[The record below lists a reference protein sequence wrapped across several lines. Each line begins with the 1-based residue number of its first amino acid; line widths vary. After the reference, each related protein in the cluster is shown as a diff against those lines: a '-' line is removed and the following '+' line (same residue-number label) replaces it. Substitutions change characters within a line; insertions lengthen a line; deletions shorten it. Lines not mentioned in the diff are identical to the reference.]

1 MPLLVCVCFLFS
13 FVLFS
18 VRCRSILSHSI
29 NSSATHAAADV
40 LLCGVQGDHNQ
51 CHQSPGTPTLGRV
64 GVEKRCLQILTY
76 HAQRKRI
83 SNDLADFLEL
93 TVNFTIPH
101 SIPLEAIGALGSFL
115 WLADLSATNILI
127 LLKWWKTTAVQR
139 YFSFGELRNVGMAI
153 AKPIQRKGLSE

>member
-101 SIPLEAIGALGSFL
+101 SIPLEAIGALGSFG
-115 WLADLSATNILI
+115 ATQ
-127 LLKWWKTTAVQR
+127 T
-139 YFSFGELRNVGMAI
+139 SFNVWGAGGGCG
-153 AKPIQRKGLSE
+153 A

>member
-1 MPLLVCVCFLFS
+1 MPLLVCVCSLFS

-51 CHQSPGTPTLGRV
+51 CHSPPRSPRPEDGKSPKQLGNRQ
-64 GVEKRCLQILTY
+64 KRCFQILTY

-83 SNDLADFLEL
+83 SNDLADFLDL

-101 SIPLEAIGALGSFL
+101 SIPLEAIGALGAVVNK
-115 WLADLSATNILI
+115 LA
-127 LLKWWKTTAVQR
+127 
-139 YFSFGELRNVGMAI
+139 G
-153 AKPIQRKGLSE
+153 